1 MKMVKPSEEQLED
14 QREKKSEEVMEV
26 VERAISTRKEVCLR
40 IHRWRTSIEA
50 LQWWHSSADKSYG
63 SYHDRVSAVLP

>member
-1 MKMVKPSEEQLED
+1 MVKPSEEQLED

-50 LQWWHSSADKSYG
+50 LQWWLSSADK